1 MITAAM
7 EQITPEKAKEYLAH
21 NTNNY
26 RSLMPATVKAY
37 AADMAAGRWEINGEP
52 IAFDENG
59 TLKNGQ
65 HRLNAIMASGETIP
79 ILVVRGIPKDTDIY
93 DFGKT
98 RTVAQW
104 GKANSKTVHGAMSGA
119 ARILTSGFRAA
130 GAKGVITD
138 YISNHYDELKT
149 AFTISATG
157 RKDGPGRKA
166 ACVLAIMIC
175 RRYQMATDELLRD
188 FFWILNTGTVQKG
201 TVRDPSP
208 ALVCS
213 RQFLTE
219 LNGGNA
225 ATQAKQ
231 YSVIMHGIADYRKN
245 KNRQIKYKPED
256 YAMDVLN
263 AFRRDEGFQ
272 ETNG

>member
-1 MITAAM
+1 MITATM
-7 EQITPEKAKEYLAH
+7 EQITPEKAKEYLEH

-26 RSLMPATVKAY
+26 RTLMPATVKSY
-37 AADMAAGRWEINGEP
+37 AADMAAGKWEENGEP
-52 IAFDENG
+52 IAFDETG
-59 TLKNGQ
+59 ALKNGQ
-65 HRLNAIMASGETIP
+65 HRLNAIMTSGKTIP
-79 ILVVRGIPKDTDIY
+79 ILVVRGVPKDTEIY
-93 DFGKT
+93 DFGKN

-104 GKANSKTVHGAMSGA
+104 GMAIGKPVPGAMSGA
-119 ARILTSGFRAA
+119 ARILVSGFRAA
-130 GAKGVITD
+130 AAKGVITS
-138 YISNHYDELKT
+138 YITKNYEDLRT

-201 TVRDPSP
+201 AMRDPSP

-272 ETNG
+272 ETNA